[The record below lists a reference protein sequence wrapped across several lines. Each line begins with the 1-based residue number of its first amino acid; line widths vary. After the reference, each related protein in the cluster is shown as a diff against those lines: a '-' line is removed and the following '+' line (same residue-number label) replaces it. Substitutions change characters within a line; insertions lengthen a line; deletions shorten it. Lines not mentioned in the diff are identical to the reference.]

1 MPSGRCDPSALGMYA
16 RRTGGAWIARGA
28 GYRVDAL
35 RDGICEMRS
44 HRGRREL
51 LQVFDSMKTYLI
63 EDHRRIF
70 DAIVGRDPEH
80 AERVLREHFAIG
92 DDFRRRAAIG
102 ESEARSA
109 S

>member
-1 MPSGRCDPSALGMYA
+1 
-16 RRTGGAWIARGA
+16 
-28 GYRVDAL
+28 
-35 RDGICEMRS
+35 
-44 HRGRREL
+44 
-51 LQVFDSMKTYLI
+51 MKTYLI

-102 ESEARSA
+102 ESDARSA